1 MSDEATVL
9 TEQRGR
15 VGIITLNR
23 PRAINALDL
32 EMIRLL
38 QAAFDHFDAAVDV
51 DVIVL
56 RGAGERGFCSGGDM
70 VAARAAVLAGDPE
83 AHRFFIEEYRLNAT
97 IARCATPVV
106 AFMDGLV
113 LGGGIGL
120 AGHASHRLVTETA
133 RIGMPEV
140 NIGFVIDVGGSWL
153 LAHAP
158 GELGTYLALTGEHV
172 GPLDALLVGAADR
185 LVDRASLDGLV
196 DALVAGTP
204 LQTAIDA
211 VTVAPAQEATLAA
224 ARSWI
229 DRCFAAPDVG
239 SILARLQRD
248 ADPGAQRAAEVML
261 SRSPTSMVVSLE
273 LVRCARRAA
282 DLEECLALEYS
293 AVLEVLPSH
302 DLVEGVRAAL
312 VDKDRS
318 PSWQPA
324 NVAEVSSRFVA
335 ACFARAEHEPG
346 WLAQFKPTGH

>member
-1 MSDEATVL
+1 MTDESTVL

-15 VGIITLNR
+15 VGMITLNR

-38 QAAFDHFDAAVDV
+38 QAAFDRFEAADDV

-56 RGAGERGFCSGGDM
+56 GGAGDRGFCSGGDM
-70 VAARAAVLAGDPE
+70 VSARAAVLAGDPE

-120 AGHASHRLVTETA
+120 AGHARYRLVTETA
-133 RIGMPEV
+133 KVGMPEV

-185 LVDRASLDGLV
+185 LVDRTSLDGLV
-196 DALVAGTP
+196 DGLAAGTP
-204 LQTAIDA
+204 VQAAIDA
-211 VTVAPAQEATLAA
+211 VTVAALDDAPLAL
-224 ARSWI
+224 ARAWI
-229 DRCFAAPDVG
+229 DRCFAAPDVE
-239 SILARLQRD
+239 SIVGRLKRED
-248 ADPGAQRAAEVML
+248 DPAAHRAADVMAT
-261 SRSPTSMVVSLE
+261 RSPTSMVVSLE
-273 LVRCARRAA
+273 LLRRARDLP
-282 DLEECLALEYS
+282 DLEACLALEYS

-302 DLVEGVRAAL
+302 DLIEGVRAAL

-318 PSWQPA
+318 PAWQPA
-324 NVAEVSSRFVA
+324 TLAEVSPAFVT
-335 ACFARAEHEPG
+335 ACFARADADPA
-346 WLAQFKPTGH
+346 WLAQFRV

>member
-32 EMIRLL
+32 DMIRLL
-38 QAAFDHFDAAVDV
+38 QTAFDRFEAADDV

-70 VAARAAVLAGDPE
+70 VAARASVLAGDPE
-83 AHRFFIEEYRLNAT
+83 SHRFFIEEYHLNAR

-158 GELGTYLALTGEHV
+158 GELGTYLGLTGEHV

-196 DALVAGTP
+196 EALVAGTP

-211 VTVAPAQEATLAA
+211 VTVAALDEAPLGQ
-224 ARSWI
+224 ARTWI
-229 DRCFAAPDVG
+229 DRCFAAPDVA
-239 SILARLQRD
+239 SILSRLQRED
-248 ADPGAQRAAEVML
+248 DPAAHRAAEVML
-261 SRSPTSMVVSLE
+261 GRSPTSMVVSLE
-273 LVRCARRAA
+273 LLRRARAAA

-302 DLVEGVRAAL
+302 DLIEGVRAAL

-318 PSWQPA
+318 PQWHPTTVADVSPA
-324 NVAEVSSRFVA
+324 FVA
-335 ACFARAEHEPG
+335 ACFARAESEPG
-346 WLAQFKPTGH
+346 WTAQFRV

>member
-1 MSDEATVL
+1 MDEATVL
-9 TEQRGR
+9 TERRGR
-15 VGIITLNR
+15 LGLVTLNR

-32 EMIRLL
+32 DMIRLL
-38 QAAFDHFDAAVDV
+38 QGAFDRFETADDV

-83 AHRFFIEEYRLNAT
+83 AHRFFIEEYQLNAT
-97 IARCATPVV
+97 IARCTTPVV

-185 LVDRASLDGLV
+185 LVDRASLDTV
-196 DALVAGTP
+196 VERLVAGEP
-204 LQTAIDA
+204 LKQVIDD
-211 VTVAPAQEATLAA
+211 VTVAALDDAPLAA
-224 ARSWI
+224 ARPWI
-229 DRCFAAPDVG
+229 DRCFAAPDVAT
-239 SILARLQRD
+239 IVARLERED
-248 ADPGAQRAAEVML
+248 DPGAHRAAEVMAG
-261 SRSPTSMVVSLE
+261 RSPTSMVVSLE
-273 LVRCARRAA
+273 LLRRARRAA

-302 DLVEGVRAAL
+302 DLIEGVRAAL

-318 PSWQPA
+318 PRWQPA
-324 NVAEVSSRFVA
+324 TLADVSPAFVA
-335 ACFARAEHEPG
+335 ACLARADG
-346 WLAQFKPTGH
+346 QADWLAQFRV